1 MFRFLFKI
9 LILLVIG
16 VLAYNYFFGNSEER
30 TQAKAVV
37 SEIKDAGRAVG
48 NLLNTEK
55 TKFDNGKYDK
65 ALDKMSMMLQ
75 KMKSTSKDASTD
87 REISKLEVEKKSI
100 ESKLDKLSTQKNVKA
115 SEQKDL
121 LTRMEQLLEKAE
133 KVAGTLEE

>member
-16 VLAYNYFFGNSEER
+16 VLIYNYFFGNSEER

-75 KMKSTSKDASTD
+75 KMKSSSKDASTNQ
-87 REISKLEVEKKSI
+87 EITQLEAEKNSI
-100 ESKLDKLSTQKNVKA
+100 ETKLDKLSTQKNVKA

>member
-75 KMKSTSKDASTD
+75 KMKSTSKDASTNQ
-87 REISKLEVEKKSI
+87 EISKLEVEKKSI

>member
-75 KMKSTSKDASTD
+75 KMKSSSKDASTNQ
-87 REISKLEVEKKSI
+87 EITQLEAEKNSI
-100 ESKLDKLSTQKNVKA
+100 ETKLDKLSTQKNVKA
-115 SEQKDL
+115 SEQKFC
-121 LTRMEQLLEKAE
+121 LTK
-133 KVAGTLEE
+133 

>member
-75 KMKSTSKDASTD
+75 KMKSSSKDASTNQ
-87 REISKLEVEKKSI
+87 EITQLEAEKNSI
-100 ESKLDKLSTQKNVKA
+100 ETKLDKLSTQKNVKA

>member
-16 VLAYNYFFGNSEER
+16 VLIYNYFFGNSEER

-65 ALDKMSMMLQ
+65 ALDKMSIMLQ
-75 KMKSTSKDASTD
+75 KMKSSSKDASTNQ
-87 REISKLEVEKKSI
+87 EITQLEAEKNSI
-100 ESKLDKLSTQKNVKA
+100 ETKLDKLSTQKNVKA

>member
-16 VLAYNYFFGNSEER
+16 VLIYNYFFGNSEER

-48 NLLNTEK
+48 NLLNMEK

-75 KMKSTSKDASTD
+75 KMKSSSKDASTNQ
-87 REISKLEVEKKSI
+87 EITQLEAEKNSI
-100 ESKLDKLSTQKNVKA
+100 ETKLDKLSTQKNVKA

>member
-16 VLAYNYFFGNSEER
+16 VLIYNYFFGNSEER

-75 KMKSTSKDASTD
+75 KMKSSSKDASTNQ
-87 REISKLEVEKKSI
+87 EITQLEAEKNSI
-100 ESKLDKLSTQKNVKA
+100 ETKLYKLSTQKNVKA

>member
-1 MFRFLFKI
+1 MI
-9 LILLVIG
+9 
-16 VLAYNYFFGNSEER
+16 YNYFFGNSEER

-75 KMKSTSKDASTD
+75 KMKSSSKDASTNQ
-87 REISKLEVEKKSI
+87 EITQLEAEKNSI
-100 ESKLDKLSTQKNVKA
+100 ETKLDKLSTQKNVKA